1 MELHLKIIGYLLIL
15 LSFLH
20 VMFPKYFKWKQEFAS
35 VILINRQMMYVH
47 TFFIAL
53 IVFLIGLLCLTSPGD
68 LVTTR
73 LGNRISAGLFVFWA
87 TRLLIQFFGYS
98 SLLWKGKRKETIVH
112 ILFSILWLYMT
123 LVFFLIFWQQDHY

>member
-1 MELHLKIIGYLLIL
+1 MELHLKLIGWVLIL
-15 LSFLH
+15 LSLMH

-53 IVFLIGLLCLTSPGD
+53 VVLLVGLLCLTSAAD
-68 LVTTR
+68 LITTK
-73 LGNRISAGLFVFWA
+73 LGNRVAAGLFVFWA

-98 SLLWKGKRKETIVH
+98 SSLWKGKRMETIIHV
-112 ILFSILWLYMT
+112 LFSMLWLYMT
-123 LVFFLIFWQQDHY
+123 VVFFMIFWKSVA